1 MSSWHNRE
9 EAAHDGGSYANVP
22 TSPHTADPLTAR
34 NLQPNPAIN
43 QTYGARP
50 SSYVPSPLN
59 PNIPQ
64 PSGNRSRPVSW
75 GGDKLTDVGSANSGG
90 SGHSSSSSGEREK
103 EKERDTIRGII
114 SGAVGGSFGPY
125 SPLRASLSM
134 PNPPHNRFSTLSS
147 VGSVIS
153 LTSDSKYPSLYFPN
167 SNTAGGFLP
176 YSDNPH
182 IDYASPHADPDDAL
196 HDPEQRYK
204 EKHPFFNWRGLLNIA
219 FVFGVICALVLL
231 FAGYPVISYFTREHT
246 VLTVG
251 NGVNATGQ
259 VADLP
264 NMPSLIDPETPDSV
278 KTRMGH
284 DGQEYELVFSDE
296 FNTDG
301 RSFYPGDDPFWEAVD
316 LNYWATRDLEWYDP
330 SQVTTKDGALVITMI
345 AEQNHDLPYKSAMLQ
360 SWNKICFS
368 GGYVEVAV
376 QFPGGPGA
384 MGYWPGAWTMGNLGR
399 PGYGGSTDG
408 IWPYSYDSCDVG
420 TYPNQTRS
428 LGDPPLAST
437 SGKSKVNG
445 ALSYLAGQKL
455 SACTCPGDDHPGP
468 MVDGRFVGRGAPEID
483 IFEAE
488 KDKNGPGGVTSQSA
502 QFAPFSAEYLYD
514 AQYTTIFDS
523 SRTIPNDFQGSA
535 TQQSISSLTNIN
547 DNWFQNNNPEFAVYG
562 VEFVPNK
569 EHRDQAQITWVSGGV
584 PSWQLRAPAA
594 GPDPSVEIG
603 QRLVSE
609 EPMAIV
615 LNLAIS
621 EGYQTVDPSTLT
633 FPALLKFDY
642 VRVYQRKG
650 ELNIG
655 CDPEDRPTAQ
665 YIQDHLPA
673 FINPNY
679 TTWAQSGY
687 QFPRNQLKDG
697 GC

>member
-125 SPLRASLSM
+125 S
-134 PNPPHNRFSTLSS
+134 
-147 VGSVIS
+147 
-153 LTSDSKYPSLYFPN
+153 
-167 SNTAGGFLP
+167 
-176 YSDNPH
+176 
-182 IDYASPHADPDDAL
+182 
-196 HDPEQRYK
+196 
-204 EKHPFFNWRGLLNIA
+204 
-219 FVFGVICALVLL
+219 
-231 FAGYPVISYFTREHT
+231 
-246 VLTVG
+246 
-251 NGVNATGQ
+251 